1 MAQRSTARAGRICV
15 TVGTHVLG
23 SCCLLGHVDFAFSYV
38 FLGTHVSSRRS
49 ALKITKY
56 CSHSTYTRTYTLG
69 LCVQSSRDALHKQT
83 LAAITNLQESQG
95 AFAALCSKAPQPSQG
110 KSCSLTIPLSFWDSH
125 GYGSSC
131 LLRTGI
137 RLSTTLVA
145 TPLLGGPRSKVGSS
159 SLFLQ
164 HNSLATQHF
173 PTEGPPYAWIIL
185 LFSFPR
191 LQSISPASPV
201 SWKAAGSCFTE
212 EFLLR
217 KLSTLEPF
225 PSVPTSTLV

>member
-1 MAQRSTARAGRICV
+1 MPSTNK
-15 TVGTHVLG
+15 HL
-23 SCCLLGHVDFAFSYV
+23 
-38 FLGTHVSSRRS
+38 
-49 ALKITKY
+49 
-56 CSHSTYTRTYTLG
+56 
-69 LCVQSSRDALHKQT
+69 
-83 LAAITNLQESQG
+83 
-95 AFAALCSKAPQPSQG
+95 QPSPTCRKAKVLSQPCAAKLRSQAKGRAVASPSPCPFGIRMATAPPASFAQG
-110 KSCSLTIPLSFWDSH
+110 SGSAQPWWPPLSWVDR
-125 GYGSSC
+125 GAKWG
-131 LLRTGI
+131 
-137 RLSTTLVA
+137 
-145 TPLLGGPRSKVGSS
+145 
-159 SLFLQ
+159 LFLQ

-173 PTEGPPYAWIIL
+173 PTEGPPNAWIIL